1 MFAELTENL
10 NSAVQAFFSDEEL
23 DRLARVTGFN
33 KRPDGKIKGSVFF
46 DLIVFNSDKLKEQSL
61 NDLSLEVKKRHG
73 IDIKKQSLHDRFNEY
88 APLFLKATLEKLL
101 QKQVLKHLDFGKLAH
116 FKRILIKDSICFEV
130 DPSLAAAYSGS
141 GGSASTAAMRIQYE
155 YDLLSGRINDLSL
168 HAFNDQD
175 HKDSL
180 ATVELT
186 REGDLIIRDLGY
198 LNLVVLQK
206 LIDQRAFFLGRLS
219 PTLNVYELKNGDF
232 KQVDFIKIH
241 RYMKKLKLATLEKE
255 VYLGRAKDLK
265 VRLVIY
271 LLPDQEVEKRLRKAA
286 KNNKKKARR
295 PLSKEY
301 KARAAL
307 NLFITNTTPE
317 QIATESVWSFYRLR
331 WQIEL
336 IFKIWKS
343 IGKIHEVKKVKQHRL
358 ECYVYAKLVFI
369 VLGWQLLWRVAK
381 VLYHREG
388 KLLSF
393 YKSFKTL
400 LWKYVDEIKHA
411 LLASKSAMENFI
423 SMLYGI
429 SRSHHLLEKRE
440 QESTPLEELLAM
452 LIK

>member
-1 MFAELTENL
+1 
-10 NSAVQAFFSDEEL
+10 
-23 DRLARVTGFN
+23 
-33 KRPDGKIKGSVFF
+33 
-46 DLIVFNSDKLKEQSL
+46 L
-61 NDLSLEVKKRHG
+61 NDLSLEVKKRHE

-88 APLFLKATLEKLL
+88 APLFLKTALEKLL
-101 QKQVLKHLDFGKLAH
+101 QQQVLKHVELGKLSH

-130 DPSLAAAYSGS
+130 DPTLAAAYPGS
-141 GGSASTAAMRIQYE
+141 GGSASAAAMRIQYE

-180 ATVELT
+180 ATVALT
-186 REGDLIIRDLGY
+186 GEGDLIIRDLGY
-198 LNLVVLQK
+198 LNLAVLQK
-206 LIDQRAFFLGRLS
+206 LLDQKACFLGRLS
-219 PTLNVYELKNGDF
+219 FTLNVYELKNGGY
-232 KQVDFIKIH
+232 KEVDFAKIH
-241 RYMKKLKLATLEKE
+241 QYMKRLKLATLEKE
-255 VYLGRAKDLK
+255 VYLGSEKKIK

-286 KNNKKKARR
+286 RNNKKKARK

-301 KARAAL
+301 KTRAAL

-317 QIATESVWSFYRLR
+317 QIATESIWSFYRLR

-343 IGKIHEVKKVKQHRL
+343 IGKIHEVKRVKQHRL
-358 ECYVYAKLVFI
+358 ECYVYAKLIFI
-369 VLGWQLLWRVAK
+369 VLGWQLLWRIAK

-400 LWKYVDEIKHA
+400 LGKYLDEIKHA
-411 LLASKSAMENFI
+411 LIMSKNAMENFI
-423 SMLYGI
+423 SKFYGI

-440 QESTPLEELLAM
+440 QESTPMEELLAM